1 MYTTARIEAVMPI
14 KMNNER
20 LPGKNTKLLGGK
32 PLLQYQ
38 LDNLLQIPQIDAI
51 HVYCSNKDIVPYL
64 PQGIHF
70 EQRAAEL
77 DLPTANFSQIFDSF
91 TRIHPADIYVFDHAT
106 APFVSTDTIQE
117 CLDAVLSGKYDSA
130 FCAVK
135 IQDFLWQ
142 DGKPMNFDATNIPRS
157 QDIKPIYRETSGVYV
172 FTRQVWEKLHRRIG
186 ERPYVKEVSFRE
198 AVDINNPEDF
208 RLAEAL
214 LSVNEN

>member
-1 MYTTARIEAVMPI
+1 MTDMQVVAVMPI

-20 LPGKNTKLLGGK
+20 LPGKNTRMLGGK

-38 LDNLLQIPQIDAI
+38 LDNLLQVPQIDSV
-51 HVYCSNKDIVPYL
+51 HVYCSNEAIVPFL
-64 PQGIHF
+64 PKDVHF
-70 EQRAAEL
+70 EQRSTEL

-91 TRIHPADIYVFDHAT
+91 VKIHPADIYVFDHAT
-106 APFVSTDTIQE
+106 APFVSVETIQE
-117 CLDAVLSGKYDSA
+117 CLAAVQCGEYDSA

-142 DGKPMNFDATNIPRS
+142 DGAPLNFDATNVPRS

-172 FTRQVWEKLHRRIG
+172 FTHHVWETLHRRIG
-186 ERPYVKEVSFRE
+186 EHPYVKEVSFKE

-208 RLAEAL
+208 RLAEAM
-214 LSVNEN
+214 LSIADI

>member
-1 MYTTARIEAVMPI
+1 MQVVAVMPI

-20 LPGKNTKLLGGK
+20 LPGKNTRMLGGK

-38 LDNLLQIPQIDAI
+38 LDNLLQVPQIDSV
-51 HVYCSNKDIVPYL
+51 HVYCSNEAIVPFL
-64 PQGIHF
+64 PNGVHF
-70 EQRAAEL
+70 EQRSTEL

-91 TRIHPADIYVFDHAT
+91 VKIHPADIYVFDHAT
-106 APFVSTDTIQE
+106 APFVSVETIQE
-117 CLDAVLSGKYDSA
+117 CLAAVQSGEYDSA

-142 DGKPMNFDATNIPRS
+142 DGAPLNFDATNVPRS

-172 FTRQVWEKLHRRIG
+172 FTHHVWETLHRRIG
-186 ERPYVKEVSFRE
+186 EHPYVKEVSFKE

-208 RLAEAL
+208 RLAEAM
-214 LSVNEN
+214 LSIADI